1 MNGVVSEPPPPEPTV
16 VLDMTPLDT
25 DSRLRGFGRYVLTL
39 ARGLAAL
46 PASERGGLRLLGLTH
61 LGWDG
66 SYKVTDRLDSWSG
79 EADVKSDPVRQHFA
93 WAYRRRVALSI
104 ALRRM
109 GADLVHLATP
119 DATPLAMWA
128 SGCKKLVTCHDLIDL
143 RWPDQYLSPAKGG
156 KVFGPLIL
164 RRRYTSA
171 DHILAISD
179 ESAKDLGRFFGI
191 SPAKITR
198 VYNAIDHAKWSPED
212 RGRDATVVTGHGL
225 VDRRYL
231 VYVGDLDWRKN
242 LEGMLFGLAHARREG
257 APDVVLALCGQ
268 ISADKRER
276 VLRMAGEAGVTDA
289 IKLLGYVSDDDLAA
303 LYRRSL
309 AHLFVS
315 RDEGFGLTVVEAMA
329 CGAPV
334 VTTRGGSLGE
344 VAGDDALLCD
354 PEDREAIGRAILS
367 LACDG
372 ALADRLRAAGVAR
385 AARFSVER
393 HARETLALY
402 RRLVGA

>member
-1 MNGVVSEPPPPEPTV
+1 MNPGVREPIV

-46 PASERGGLRLLGLTH
+46 PASERAGMRLLGLTH

-66 SYKVTDRLDSWSG
+66 SFKVTDRLDSWAG

-93 WAYRRRVALSI
+93 WAYRRRVALSM

-128 SGCKKLVTCHDLIDL
+128 TRCKKLVTCHDLIDL
-143 RWPDQYLSPAKGG
+143 RWPDHYLSPAKGG
-156 KVFGPLIL
+156 KLFGPMIL
-164 RRRYTSA
+164 RRRYQSA

-191 SPAKITR
+191 PASKVTR
-198 VYNAIDHAKWSPED
+198 VYNAIDHGKWSAEP
-212 RGRDATVVTGHGL
+212 RDGDAAIVARHGL

-242 LEGMLFGLAHARREG
+242 LEGMLHGLAHARRSG
-257 APDVVLALCGQ
+257 ASDVVLALCGQ
-268 ISADKRER
+268 LSPDKRER
-276 VLRMAGEAGVTDA
+276 VARIAAEAGVTDA

-334 VTTRGGSLGE
+334 ITTRGGSLGE

-354 PEDREAIGRAILS
+354 PEDRPAIGRAIVS
-367 LACDG
+367 LANDP
-372 ALADRLRAAGVAR
+372 ALQERLRAAGVAR

-393 HARETLALY
+393 NARETLALY
-402 RRLVGA
+402 RRLVGL

>member
-1 MNGVVSEPPPPEPTV
+1 MYERPVREPTV

-46 PASERGGLRLLGLTH
+46 PAEERAGIRLLGLTH

-66 SYKVTDRLDSWSG
+66 SYRVTDRLDSWAG
-79 EADVKSDPVRQHFA
+79 EADVKTKSAQQHFE
-93 WAYRRRVALSI
+93 WAYRRRVAIST
-104 ALRRM
+104 ALRRI

-119 DATPLAMWA
+119 DATPLGMWTTR
-128 SGCKKLVTCHDLIDL
+128 CKKLVTCHDLIDL
-143 RWPDQYLSPAKGG
+143 RWPDHYLPPKKGG
-156 KVFGPLIL
+156 KLFGPLIL
-164 RRRYTSA
+164 RRRYRSA
-171 DHILAISD
+171 DHVVAISE
-179 ESAKDLGRFFGI
+179 ESKRDLQRFLGV
-191 SPAKITR
+191 SPDKITR
-198 VYNAIDHAKWSPED
+198 VYNAIDHARWSPVD
-212 RGRDATVVTGHGL
+212 DGRDAEVVAARGL

-242 LEGMLFGLAHARREG
+242 LEGMLFGLAHARRAG
-257 APDVVLALCGQ
+257 ARDVKLVHCGFL
-268 ISADKRER
+268 SADKRER
-276 VLRMAGEAGVTDA
+276 FERMAAEAGVHDA
-289 IKLLGYVSDDDLAA
+289 VALLGFVSDEDLAS

-334 VTTRGGSLGE
+334 ITTRGGSLGE

-354 PEDREAIGRAILS
+354 PEDQPAIGRAIL
-367 LACDG
+367 
-372 ALADRLRAAGVAR
+372 ALAQDAALSERLRAAGVAR
-385 AARFSVER
+385 AARFTVER
-393 HARETLALY
+393 NARETLAVY
-402 RRLVGA
+402 RKLVGR

>member
-1 MNGVVSEPPPPEPTV
+1 MREPIV

-46 PASERGGLRLLGLTH
+46 PAEERAGMRLVGLTH

-66 SYKVTDRLDSWSG
+66 SYKLTDRLDSWSG
-79 EADVKSDPVRQHFA
+79 EADVKKDPGRQHYL
-93 WAYRRRVALSI
+93 WAYRRRVALST

-128 SGCKKLVTCHDLIDL
+128 TRCKKLVTCHDLIDL
-143 RWPDQYLSPAKGG
+143 RWPDHYLPPKKGG
-156 KVFGPLIL
+156 RLFGPMIL
-164 RRRYTSA
+164 RRRYESA
-171 DHILAISD
+171 DHILAISE
-179 ESAKDLGRFFGI
+179 ESKSDLQRFFGI
-191 SPAKITR
+191 AEGRITR
-198 VYNAIDHAKWSPED
+198 VYNAIEHAKWRPEGSAYD
-212 RGRDATVVTGHGL
+212 LDVVKKHAL
-225 VDRRYL
+225 PDRRFL

-242 LEGMLFGLAHARREG
+242 LEGMVQGLAHARG
-257 APDVVLALCGQ
+257 AGASDVVLGLCGQ
-268 ISADKRER
+268 LSQDKRER
-276 VLRMAGEAGVTDA
+276 VERLAREAGVSDA
-289 IKLLGYVSDDDLAA
+289 VKLLGYVSDDELAA

-334 VTTRGGSLGE
+334 ITTRGGSLGE

-354 PEDREAIGRAILS
+354 PEDVRAIGEAIVR
-367 LACDG
+367 LATDE
-372 ALADRLRAAGVAR
+372 ALCERLRAAGVTR
-385 AARFSVER
+385 AARFSIER
-393 HARETLALY
+393 NARETLAVY
-402 RRLVGA
+402 RRLVGL